1 MDIAISII
9 TYILGFINPIFH
21 HYDEPKKYQKEVKD
35 YIISFSLLNIVIL
48 IVFVLYNDFSSVL
61 IGEGILTTIFVL
73 PSLFLV
79 IIKKDKL
86 YFVNYLKCLSI
97 IALVI
102 ILSIVAAYLI
112 LNNVNPYRY
121 LDDTLTKLANMTIN
135 QNTDILSLLPW
146 NYKA

>member
-112 LNNVNPYRY
+112 LN
-121 LDDTLTKLANMTIN
+121 
-135 QNTDILSLLPW
+135 
-146 NYKA
+146 